1 MADLEQDPRSQA
13 SNKIP
18 KVKQLEAACNNS
30 NTTTIIGYINLFFK
44 KKSLQSIYLLQHIVY
59 YIISLEKITEEQFEI
74 LDYILAK
81 TMQLKGNNKDLKRLN
96 SIIVEHALNTSTRKK
111 NNTKERLT
119 KQLENTKHG
128 ISMGNNQSGNIRA
141 QPTNQPSRLVSAVQN
156 RVPKA
161 LSNGKSLTEASASSL
176 MSPSKSAKLDLG
188 SMTRPKI
195 ETWANRHE
203 NTQRR
208 IGKVLAS
215 MPSMPSWG
223 SKTKVIP
230 SQMNNL
236 NLNKE
241 NSREIIVK
249 PPVSQ
254 RTRIQKISNGASS
267 LYARMPTIGSGPAK
281 KSNPNEIK
289 ASTFLEIDNW
299 HYNKINNFGNP
310 LTYPGIDFE
319 FVKFAKALYNVY
331 TSTENANE
339 NSVYSIDIRWFCS
352 SENYVERSEK
362 LETITFYA
370 SIKQVF
376 RSVTKQHIGYEF
388 IFSNEDKNPKNKNSK
403 PVNRFIFEDL
413 INKFGNYTS
422 ITVYK
427 PSTITVIPFGDET
440 KRNNAMLFWRNIFK
454 MKERFFIVK

>member
-1 MADLEQDPRSQA
+1 MNQYR
-13 SNKIP
+13 
-18 KVKQLEAACNNS
+18 C
-30 NTTTIIGYINLFFK
+30 
-44 KKSLQSIYLLQHIVY
+44 
-59 YIISLEKITEEQFEI
+59 
-74 LDYILAK
+74 
-81 TMQLKGNNKDLKRLN
+81 
-96 SIIVEHALNTSTRKK
+96 
-111 NNTKERLT
+111 NTKERLT

-128 ISMGNNQSGNIRA
+128 ISMGNNQSGNIKA

-176 MSPSKSAKLDLG
+176 MPPSKSAKLDLG

-215 MPSMPSWG
+215 MPSWG

-230 SQMNNL
+230 SQINNL

-249 PPVSQ
+249 PPVNPI
-254 RTRIQKISNGASS
+254 TRIQKISNGASS
-267 LYARMPTIGSGPAK
+267 LYARMPTFISKAKGASGEQTPENLKEVSPSQSSKKSLINRARNFGSSVRSRMPTIGSSPAK

-289 ASTFLEIDNW
+289 ASNFLEIGNW
-299 HYNKINNFGNP
+299 HYNKINDFDIP
-310 LTYPGIDFE
+310 FSYPGIDFE
-319 FVKFAKALYNVY
+319 FVKFANALLKVY
-331 TSTENANE
+331 TNTENANE
-339 NSVYSIDIRWFCS
+339 NSVYSIDIQWFCNN
-352 SENYVERSEK
+352 ENTDICNGK
-362 LETITFYA
+362 LKTITFYA

-376 RSVTKQHIGYEF
+376 RPVTKQHIGYEF
-388 IFSNEDKNPKNKNSK
+388 IFSNKHNNNPKNKIKNL
-403 PVNRFIFEDL
+403 VNNFIFEDL

-427 PSTITVIPFGDET
+427 PSTITVISFGDET
-440 KRNNAMLFWRNIFK
+440 KRNNAMLFWKNIFK
-454 MKERFFIVK
+454 MKTRFFIVK